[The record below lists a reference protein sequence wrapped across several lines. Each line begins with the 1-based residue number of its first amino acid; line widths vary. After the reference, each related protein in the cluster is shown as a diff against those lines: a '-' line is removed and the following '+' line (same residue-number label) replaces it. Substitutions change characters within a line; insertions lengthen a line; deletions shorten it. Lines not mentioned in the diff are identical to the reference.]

1 MKIHRYGEHAL
12 LADLD
17 DPHAV
22 PHVRAALAALDGVT
36 DAVAGARTVLAVFEP
51 GREAA
56 VRALLDRGEFAAAGT
71 GDPPRSVTIPVRY
84 DGPDLAAVADA
95 VGLSAG
101 EVVELHCSGSYVVR
115 FCGFAPGFAYLDGL
129 HYRLHVPRRSDPRTS
144 VPAGAVGIAG
154 EFTGVYPRPSPGGWQ
169 LLGRT
174 ELPLW
179 DPAAR
184 EPALLAPGTS
194 VRFEAQ

>member
-17 DPHAV
+17 DPHEV
-22 PHVRAALAALDGVT
+22 PVVRAALAALDGVT
-36 DAVAGARTVLAVFEP
+36 DAVAGAQTVLVVFEP
-51 GREAA
+51 GHEAA
-56 VRALLDRGEFAAAGT
+56 VRAVLDRGDFAAAWT

-95 VGLSAG
+95 VGLTPD
-101 EVVELHCSGSYVVR
+101 EVVDLHCRGSYVVR

-129 HYRLHVPRRSDPRTS
+129 DERLHVPRRSDPRTS

-154 EFTGVYPRPSPGGWQ
+154 QFTGVYPRPSPGGWQ

-174 ELPLW
+174 DLPLW
-179 DPAAR
+179 DPAAP